1 MPDEDEHPADDD
13 NDGNDGKNEGGVP
26 TLTGRATRDR
36 LVQRHFSGYT
46 HFPNHIILLTYFI
59 LIITVNLL
67 KCRPLRLALKQ

>member
-13 NDGNDGKNEGGVP
+13 NDGNDGNKEGGVP
-26 TLTGRATRDR
+26 TLIGRATRDR
-36 LVQRHFSGYT
+36 LVQRCFSGYT
-46 HFPNHIILLTYFI
+46 HFPNHTILLTYFT

>member
-13 NDGNDGKNEGGVP
+13 NDGNDGNNEGGVP

-36 LVQRHFSGYT
+36 LVQRYFSGYT
-46 HFPNHIILLTYFI
+46 HFPNQIILLTYFI